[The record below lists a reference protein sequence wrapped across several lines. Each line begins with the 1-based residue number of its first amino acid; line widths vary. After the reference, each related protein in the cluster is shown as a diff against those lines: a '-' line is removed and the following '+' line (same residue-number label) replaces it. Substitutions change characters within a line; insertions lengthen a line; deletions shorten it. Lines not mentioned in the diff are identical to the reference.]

1 MRLHKQEIH
10 DQSVIKNILKEADIC
25 RIGFSIN
32 NTPYIV
38 PVNFAY
44 RNNQIY
50 IHSAPEGFK
59 IEIIKTNPYV
69 CFEVESDVKIIPAE
83 TPCKWA
89 TKYRSVIG
97 YGTIKII
104 IDSEEKN
111 KGLDIIMSKYLES
124 KTFDYNKNNL
134 DRMIILKIDIEKISA
149 KQSSNFDS

>member
-1 MRLHKQEIH
+1 MRLRDQEIN
-10 DQSVIKNILKEADIC
+10 DLSIIEKILKEADIC

-44 RNNQIY
+44 HNNQIY
-50 IHSAPEGFK
+50 IHSAREGFK
-59 IEIIKTNPYV
+59 IEIIKINPYV
-69 CFEVESDVKIIPAE
+69 CFEVESNVEIIPAE
-83 TPCKWA
+83 IPCKWA

-104 IDSEEKN
+104 INSEEKK

-124 KTFDYNKNNL
+124 KTFDYKKNNL
-134 DRMIILKIDIEKISA
+134 DRMVILKIEIEKISA
-149 KQSSNFDS
+149 KQSGNFNK